1 MTNCLIRFSETK
13 AQLRGGNNDN
23 NNNNIN
29 DDEDDRQI
37 NRFLFVFVL
46 STGRIILS
54 RDIETVAM
62 AIANTKMPDVWL
74 MNSYPTLKSLGSFV
88 KDLQQRIAFFQVNTQ
103 RTIN

>member
-1 MTNCLIRFSETK
+1 MK
-13 AQLRGGNNDN
+13 AQLDANNSNNTSNDN
-23 NNNNIN
+23 
-29 DDEDDRQI
+29 DDRQI

-62 AIANTKMPDVWL
+62 AIVNSKIPDVWL
-74 MNSYPTLKSLGSFV
+74 MNSYPTLKALGSFV
-88 KDLQQRIAFFQVNTQ
+88 KDLQQRIQFFQVIITSTQ